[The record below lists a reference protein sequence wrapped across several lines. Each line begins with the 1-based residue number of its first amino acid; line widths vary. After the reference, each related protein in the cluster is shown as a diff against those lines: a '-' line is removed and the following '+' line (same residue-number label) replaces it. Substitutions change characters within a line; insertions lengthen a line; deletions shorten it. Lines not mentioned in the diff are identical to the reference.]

1 MLKER
6 FIAVNNLI
14 ESGSITILYRDPDGQ
29 VEVRLPQVIW
39 MQLTA
44 EDLVR
49 SIQGNLNR
57 TFDGGVEWKVIFK
70 SHDDVIIRLLL

>member
-6 FIAVNNLI
+6 FIAVNDLI
-14 ESGSITILYRDPDGQ
+14 KRGSITILYRDPKGQ
-29 VEVRLPQVIW
+29 VEVCLPKVIW

-57 TFDGGVEWKVIFK
+57 TFVGGVEWKVVFE
-70 SHDDVIIRLLL
+70 SNGDVIIRLLL